1 MQTIE
6 INKGI
11 KVGFE
16 DIIKG
21 VQQLDNQSLATF
33 ANEINR
39 LVSKRNQ
46 TKPDLK
52 EVELL
57 KKIKIAIPASV
68 KRRQKQLFTRMQ
80 EDIITTSEHD
90 ELVLLNNIIE
100 EKTAERIG
108 LIGELAALRDVSIQ
122 ELNKQLALKTDYE

>member
-11 KVGFE
+11 TVGFD

-80 EDIITTSEHD
+80 EDIITTPEHD

-100 EKTAERIG
+100 EKTAERIA

-122 ELNKQLALKTDYE
+122 ELYKQLAIKTDYE

>member
-21 VQQLDNQSLATF
+21 VQQLDNQSLAIF

-80 EDIITTSEHD
+80 EDIITTPEHD

-100 EKTAERIG
+100 EKTAERIA
-108 LIGELAALRDVSIQ
+108 LIGELAALRHVSIQ
-122 ELNKQLALKTDYE
+122 ELNKQLAIKTDYE